1 MSNILQSLIDIVGD
15 KGVSNAPEE
24 LWFYSRDP
32 GVLAPHKPDFV
43 VAPKSTEEV
52 QKIVQLAGRENIPVV
67 PMGNGMSLAGL
78 VIPLKGGIVL
88 DMKRMNK
95 ILEVNAMARYAVL
108 EGGTSQGALKA
119 YLQKNHP
126 TLRHSLPDAPPTTTI
141 AANVSLHGQGRL
153 TNQYG
158 FNSDMVTGLEVV
170 LPAGEICRI
179 GSPSIGPYWFSKG
192 PTLPDLSGLFLGW
205 LGSTGI
211 ITKVGLKLFPNKKI
225 RDVELFVTD
234 RADLVPKI
242 LYKLTHLEMLED
254 INVWFQPKPQMFLGN
269 FHITIFFTGDTE
281 EEVEFIPGLIE
292 EQKQDFMSDL
302 ADLEAE
308 NVEDSLG
315 TQTEEMEEQVEEMP
329 QEESELDQEQEPI
342 LAGSEMSLE
351 TEFEPEE
358 SPGESEIAETELVSG
373 EEISE
378 EPTEEFDEIF
388 PGSEEASK
396 GIDNLEEA
404 KKLLTSGEV
413 DQSINVFKDL
423 IKENIFLEDIISNI
437 QNALDHHYPI
447 NIDLWKTLG
456 DAFLKNKQFQK
467 ALDAYSKAEDLLS

>member
-1 MSNILQSLIDIVGD
+1 MSDILKSLIEIVGE

-32 GVLAPHKPDFV
+32 GVMAPHKPDYV
-43 VAPKSTEEV
+43 VAPKTTEEV

-95 ILEVNAMARYAVL
+95 ILEVNAMARYVVV

-126 TLRHSLPDAPPTTTI
+126 TLRHSIPDAPATTTI

-170 LPAGEICRI
+170 LPTGEICLI
-179 GSPSIGPYWFSKG
+179 GSPSIGPYWISKG

-205 LGSTGI
+205 LGCTGI
-211 ITKVGLKLFPNKKI
+211 ITKVGMKLYPNKKI
-225 RDVELFVTD
+225 RDAELFVTD
-234 RADLVPKI
+234 RVDLIPHI

-254 INVWFQPKPQMFLGN
+254 INVWFQPKPLMFLGN

-281 EEVEFIPGLIE
+281 EEVEFKRKMVWDCLQEYMDSKDGG
-292 EQKQDFMSDL
+292 FMSMQYMKGAL
-302 ADLEAE
+302 L
-308 NVEDSLG
+308 
-315 TQTEEMEEQVEEMP
+315 EMP
-329 QEESELDQEQEPI
+329 GRNIADFADVPKGGGFEYSGPIAPIEHFPQYAAKVVELAEKYNVLYASTARLISGGHSMMYSISFAFNRNDPAMMERVEQALTEATAFALEMGGIPWKPNFKEQQMTLEKMEPNARKLLLMI
-342 LAGSEMSLE
+342 KKNLD
-351 TEFEPEE
+351 P
-358 SPGESEIAETELVSG
+358 
-373 EEISE
+373 
-378 EPTEEFDEIF
+378 
-388 PGSEEASK
+388 K
-396 GIDNLEEA
+396 GIMNP
-404 KKLLTSGEV
+404 GNWEV
-413 DQSINVFKDL
+413 T
-423 IKENIFLEDIISNI
+423 
-437 QNALDHHYPI
+437 P
-447 NIDLWKTLG
+447 
-456 DAFLKNKQFQK
+456 
-467 ALDAYSKAEDLLS
+467 